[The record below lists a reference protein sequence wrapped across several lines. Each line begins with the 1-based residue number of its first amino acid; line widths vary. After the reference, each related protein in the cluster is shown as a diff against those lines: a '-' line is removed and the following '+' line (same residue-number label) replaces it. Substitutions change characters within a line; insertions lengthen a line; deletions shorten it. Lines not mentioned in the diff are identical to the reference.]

1 MCHKTHSFLID
12 GNGSDDL
19 GDLVLK
25 DREMLSEN
33 GIVVVSATVD
43 KDTKVLLG
51 GPEIVTRGF
60 IYVKESHDLLA
71 ETQEICKEI
80 IESDIDT
87 NSNRIDYNV
96 IKNDIRKEL
105 GNFFYKETESKPM
118 IITVI
123 QEV

>member
-1 MCHKTHSFLID
+1 M
-12 GNGSDDL
+12 
-19 GDLVLK
+19 
-25 DREMLSEN
+25 
-33 GIVVVSATVD
+33 
-43 KDTKVLLG
+43 
-51 GPEIVTRGF
+51 
-60 IYVKESHDLLA
+60 
-71 ETQEICKEI
+71 CKEI

-87 NSNRIDYNV
+87 NSNRVDYNT